1 MHRGMRAIKAAAA
14 RIGEAVRN
22 NPARVYSVIS
32 TLLALAVTLGYTELP
47 VTTILALVS
56 ALLGGGE
63 VVRAN
68 VTPVRK

>member
-1 MHRGMRAIKAAAA
+1 MRAIKAAAA